1 MLICW
6 QGSTWTLLLAQFA
19 EIRLQLQTQQ
29 CSDSMLAQLLAQ
41 CWYNA
46 IEIRYHWIRNFLPL
60 HLGDPCCFWSAVN
73 SNSYGSLKLS
83 KFCHCTCACAF
94 KPKWSWALDNLKCV
108 AREANFA
115 KLVSDLMSL
124 KCRFVCIMI
133 TRTLTHLR

>member
-1 MLICW
+1 MLKICVCHFFPPSCIHFSLTRGENQKKFFWAYLMLIRW
-6 QGSTWTLLLAQFA
+6 QGSNWTLLLARFA

-73 SNSYGSLKLS
+73 SNSYDSLKLS
-83 KFCHCTCACAF
+83 KFCHCTCVCAL
-94 KPKWSWALDNLKCV
+94 KPKWS
-108 AREANFA
+108 
-115 KLVSDLMSL
+115 
-124 KCRFVCIMI
+124 
-133 TRTLTHLR
+133 